1 MADIDVVPKRRTS
14 VWLWVILAIVVIA
27 ILWVAM
33 GSRSGTPRS
42 GQNIDRPAAS
52 VIRLAATA
60 PASDLRL
67 PA

>member
-14 VWLWVILAIVVIA
+14 MWLWVILAIVIIA

-33 GSRSGTPRS
+33 GSRSAAPRS

-52 VIRLAATA
+52 MVRVASAA
-60 PASDLRL
+60 ASDLRI
-67 PA
+67 AA

>member
-27 ILWVAM
+27 ILWIAM
-33 GSRSGTPRS
+33 GNRSGAPRS
-42 GQNIDRPAAS
+42 GQNIDRPTATM
-52 VIRLAATA
+52 VRLATSA
-60 PASDLRL
+60 PASALRI

>member
-33 GSRSGTPRS
+33 GSRSGAPRS
-42 GQNIDRPAAS
+42 GQNIDRA
-52 VIRLAATA
+52 AATA
-60 PASDLRL
+60 ARLATSAPASELRI